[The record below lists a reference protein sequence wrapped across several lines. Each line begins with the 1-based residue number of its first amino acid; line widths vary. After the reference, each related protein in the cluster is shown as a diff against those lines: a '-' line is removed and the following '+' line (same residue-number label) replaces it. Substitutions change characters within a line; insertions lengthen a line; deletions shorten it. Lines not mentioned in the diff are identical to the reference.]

1 MACPDC
7 VDESNHKVWRRF
19 LDRVVRI
26 VLCAETMETEGV
38 CRRLLLYY
46 STKNGVCAIWNKKLY
61 LWYAKCL
68 NGVKNGPVWTECF
81 SV

>member
-19 LDRVVRI
+19 LDRVVRK

-38 CRRLLLYY
+38 CRRLLLHY

-61 LWYAKCL
+61 FGAL
-68 NGVKNGPVWTECF
+68 NV
-81 SV
+81 